1 MQGYIN
7 IKTRQKDSIDDSES
21 MKFLKVETIGKKN
34 LIELSKTKYQGITTN
49 VDLSDKDY
57 IEIEIKKKFNNKS
70 TSIDLVMVQVPLITI
85 YEVVDT
91 PMNTKISNI
100 NMMIVIA

>member
-1 MQGYIN
+1 
-7 IKTRQKDSIDDSES
+7 
-21 MKFLKVETIGKKN
+21 
-34 LIELSKTKYQGITTN
+34 LSKTKYQGITTN

-85 YEVVDT
+85 YEAVDT

-100 NMMIVIA
+100 NMMIVIAWFVVVQSTT